1 MMRRAVVI
9 CEGQTEEAFISQVLA
24 PAFYA
29 QGLQLQGITVS
40 TSSGRKGG
48 ALSYG
53 RLRPAVRNALA
64 SATVV
69 AVSTLVDLYKL
80 DTDFP
85 GHAEAMARPHLAAR
99 LQALEAAFHADI
111 VTYSGCAPTR
121 FIPHIQPH
129 EFEALLFSDVGALTG
144 METGWAPALQALS
157 AVRAAVAT
165 PEDINQGH
173 ATKPSA
179 QLETLLQSPG
189 YRKLRHGPIAAERL
203 GLNRME
209 QECPHF
215 SGWLAQ
221 LWAL

>member
-1 MMRRAVVI
+1 MRRVVVI
-9 CEGQTEEAFISQVLA
+9 CEGQTEEAFISLVLA
-24 PAFYA
+24 PVFYA
-29 QGLQLQGITVS
+29 QGLQMQGITVG
-40 TSSGRKGG
+40 TSPGRKGG
-48 ALSYG
+48 TLSYG
-53 RLRPAVRNALA
+53 RLRPAVRNALSN
-64 SATVV
+64 SAVV
-69 AVSTLVDLYKL
+69 AVSTLIDLYKL
-80 DTDFP
+80 DTGFP
-85 GHAEAMARPHLAAR
+85 GHAEAMARPYLAAR

-129 EFEALLFSDVGALTG
+129 EFEALLFSDVGALTA

-173 ATKPSA
+173 ATKPSS

-189 YRKLRHGPIAAERL
+189 YRKLRHGPIAAERI

-221 LWAL
+221 LRAL

>member
-1 MMRRAVVI
+1 MVI
-9 CEGQTEEAFISQVLA
+9 CEGQTEEAFISLVLA
-24 PAFYA
+24 PVFYA
-29 QGLQLQGITVS
+29 QGLQMQGITVG
-40 TSSGRKGG
+40 TSPGRKGG

-53 RLRPAVRNALA
+53 RLRPAVRNALSN
-64 SATVV
+64 SAVV
-69 AVSTLVDLYKL
+69 AVSTLIDLYKL
-80 DTDFP
+80 DTGFP
-85 GHAEAMARPHLAAR
+85 GHAEAMARPYLAAR

-144 METGWAPALQALS
+144 METGWAAALQALS
-157 AVRAAVAT
+157 AVRAAVAS

-173 ATKPSA
+173 ATKPSS

-189 YRKLRHGPIAAERL
+189 YRKLRHGPIAAERI
-203 GLNRME
+203 GLSRME

-221 LWAL
+221 LRAL

>member
-1 MMRRAVVI
+1 MRRVVVI
-9 CEGQTEEAFISQVLA
+9 CEGQTEEAFISLVLA
-24 PAFYA
+24 PVFYA
-29 QGLQLQGITVS
+29 QGLQMQGITVG
-40 TSSGRKGG
+40 TSPGRQGG

-53 RLRPAVRNALA
+53 RLRPAVRNALSN
-64 SATVV
+64 SAVV
-69 AVSTLVDLYKL
+69 AVSTLIDLYKL
-80 DTDFP
+80 DTGFP
-85 GHAEAMARPHLAAR
+85 GHAEAMARPYLAAR

-173 ATKPSA
+173 ATKPSS

-189 YRKLRHGPIAAERL
+189 YRKLRHGPIAAERI